1 MLSIFKPVLCASQV
15 DSLFTKMGFIQWIPG
30 KEDSVSMQDEAYSRR
45 DC

>member
-1 MLSIFKPVLCASQV
+1 MLSISILVLCDSQA
-15 DSLFTKMGFIQWIPG
+15 DSLFTKMRFIQWIPG